1 MTTWPAPITK
11 SEVSNLVANVLVLSL
26 ALRQDLC
33 RMKKTESNSGK
44 FNLSPR
50 RTKIHCLRG
59 HYFVSLFF
67 SNLSDVV
74 TGFSPKSPYGFYW
87 ELLLHSMV
95 HKNIISWSCL
105 RGMTGWLIDWF
116 RIMQYSYYIWKLG
129 LLVPAWLAHFYL
141 VDFFTVGAILEESD
155 QPGHHDFHGG
165 INKTCGSRYII
176 VLVWLQ

>member
-1 MTTWPAPITK
+1 MRSWSVHWTERERSKVEQEKRRWKKKRNLSYFLSFQGSLTSLLDSTSATCMTTWPAPIIK

-44 FNLSPR
+44 FNVSPG

-87 ELLLHSMV
+87 EILLHSMV
-95 HKNIISWSCL
+95 QKNIISWSCL

-116 RIMQYSYYIWKLG
+116 RIMQYS
-129 LLVPAWLAHFYL
+129 
-141 VDFFTVGAILEESD
+141 
-155 QPGHHDFHGG
+155 
-165 INKTCGSRYII
+165 
-176 VLVWLQ
+176 